1 MPIAACLLQGCIPP
15 CYSLGLAALMPLSSS
30 VGMSSCFHRAR
41 SSINNCWHINVNLSA
56 PSSRTPQ
63 VFLAVSVLDALFQH
77 PVTLQ
82 STTPISMRDKAI
94 VETFKWI
101 AIAAVAQFAAHETD
115 QDRPRTSQSRARD
128 IDGLHHMAEGQG
140 NAVPEHRSDRIVSPG
155 SITCYVRRDIAPLR
169 GWNRVLPMRRT
180 SLSHIERVLDVSRHS
195 VPRRERIFRLIVEK
209 EALLPLFLT
218 GGPRAGCLIQCR
230 PCRPR

>member
-1 MPIAACLLQGCIPP
+1 
-15 CYSLGLAALMPLSSS
+15 MPLSSS

-128 IDGLHHMAEGQG
+128 IAFTTWQKAREMLFQNIGATGSFRLALSLVMFGAILPPYGVGTESYLCGG
-140 NAVPEHRSDRIVSPG
+140 HRF
-155 SITCYVRRDIAPLR
+155 
-169 GWNRVLPMRRT
+169 RT
-180 SLSHIERVLDVSRHS
+180 SRGCSTSPDTLCQGASASSDSSWRRRRFYLSS
-195 VPRRERIFRLIVEK
+195 
-209 EALLPLFLT
+209 
-218 GGPRAGCLIQCR
+218 
-230 PCRPR
+230 